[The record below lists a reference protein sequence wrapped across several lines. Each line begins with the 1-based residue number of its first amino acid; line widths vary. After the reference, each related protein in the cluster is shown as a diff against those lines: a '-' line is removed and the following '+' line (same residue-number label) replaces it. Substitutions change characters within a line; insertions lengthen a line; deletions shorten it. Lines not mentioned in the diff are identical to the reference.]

1 MNGRIEEIETSMNSF
16 TTELYNKS
24 EVLPELLKLQSE
36 LVDLTFNGNHAE
48 NASLKLWNV
57 VAHLEKLNEECD
69 HPADKELKKFK
80 EDSSIITNTIMA
92 EISGQ
97 KGENKAFKS
106 LETLPCKKRILRN
119 VEFTHGD
126 HRTELDMVVIT
137 EKAVFIIEVKNTG
150 KDIHIDEQGN
160 YCRKTHGILAS
171 DSNIGEK
178 MNEKEYLLRN
188 AFEKAGIKGIN
199 IVSLV
204 VFTNSYMQVENNYP
218 YISVCYLSTL
228 PHKICEYTGDLIYT
242 EDMFNKLEFAIEMG
256 RCYEKYPM
264 PVNMK
269 EFKHNFAT
277 IIAVLECANTILSE
291 FDDSVDYEEL
301 QGTAQGM
308 SSINKRQSIKNWF
321 NKNKKAIS
329 YVASFGVIV
338 LGAIAGN
345 TISLHRK

>member
-1 MNGRIEEIETSMNSF
+1 MNKRIEEIENSMNSF
-16 TTELYNKS
+16 TTDLYNKG

-36 LVDLTFNGNHAE
+36 LVDLTFNGDHAE

-57 VAHLEKLNEECD
+57 AAHLEKLNEECN
-69 HPADKELKKFK
+69 HPADQEVKKFR
-80 EDSSIITNTIMA
+80 EDCSVVSNTIMA
-92 EISGQ
+92 EFSGQ

-119 VEFTHGD
+119 IEFTHGE

-160 YCRKTHGILAS
+160 YCRETHGILAS

-188 AFEKAGIKGIN
+188 AFEEAGIKDTK

-204 VFTNSYMQVENNYP
+204 VFTNSHMQVENYYP
-218 YISVCYLSTL
+218 YISTCYLSTL
-228 PHKICEYTGDLIYT
+228 PHKICRYMGEEIYSN
-242 EDMFNKLEFAIEMG
+242 DMFDKLESAIEEG

-264 PVNMK
+264 PINMQ

-277 IIAVLECANTILSE
+277 IMALLENANVTMSEIDNAIFDEVKDSDIKAETGIKPTIIKLFKKSRKALPYIASFSIVALGTIA
-291 FDDSVDYEEL
+291 
-301 QGTAQGM
+301 GTA
-308 SSINKRQSIKNWF
+308 
-321 NKNKKAIS
+321 
-329 YVASFGVIV
+329 
-338 LGAIAGN
+338 
-345 TISLHRK
+345 ISLQRK